1 MRPSQ
6 IRNYR
11 TQFGW
16 RRHTPL
22 HLMDIELLGGSFEKG
37 ASLAWK
43 GSAGLACR
51 PFRYFGTNLARPKRR
66 KKQEWGRQKEGK
78 EKKRKKKKKKKNIR
92 ASRSWLHVSVR
103 TRTGQ
108 AGPTD
113 DYALKVPAC
122 SSAFLL
128 RSSETLFSNTSG
140 PRLQLLMG
148 EQRVAVVKDKTAQ
161 SRQQQWHVSDSA
173 NCPTGLLT
181 PSCDSCHYHARQ
193 HAKHLSP
200 KKKTHLTAHRRIMKR
215 AKRYDRLAS
224 GL

>member
-1 MRPSQ
+1 MPAWHVDRSDTLAPTSLVQ
-6 IRNYR
+6 
-11 TQFGW
+11 
-16 RRHTPL
+16 
-22 HLMDIELLGGSFEKG
+22 KG
-37 ASLAWK
+37 
-43 GSAGLACR
+43 
-51 PFRYFGTNLARPKRR
+51 
-66 KKQEWGRQKEGK
+66 EWGRQKEGK
-78 EKKRKKKKKKKNIR
+78 EKKRKRKKKKKNIR

-113 DYALKVPAC
+113 DYAFKVPAC
-122 SSAFLL
+122 SGAFLL

-140 PRLQLLMG
+140 PRLQLLMS

-181 PSCDSCHYHARQ
+181 PSCDSCHHHARQ

-200 KKKTHLTAHRRIMKR
+200 KKKLISQHT
-215 AKRYDRLAS
+215 
-224 GL
+224 GE